1 MAKGN
6 LLLGTAKNSVGD
18 VVMYRREGAQ
28 ITRVRVRN
36 VKNPKTNAQSFQRAI
51 MAPIA
56 KFYSPLSVVLER
68 SFEGLSKAKSH
79 NKFNQV
85 NAGLARKNKWA
96 LPKGTG
102 FFPLPYQLSQGTI
115 PAILYSMEVGTEYF
129 NVPIGSVEEAVTT
142 VGQLSSAFINKGYQE
157 GDIVTILIMAAR
169 SGAGSLSLKNSYYP
183 ISVQFAIKEDDAT
196 LLTNLNKSLSITVTG
211 TDSAILVVHP
221 NNTSCAGGAVIIARF
236 DGNMWRR
243 STQSLLVTESL
254 MTEVTSNA
262 AVAAAIASYGMTAGD
277 GNPLV
282 YLDGDELADG
292 E

>member
-36 VKNPKTNAQSFQRAI
+36 VKNPKTDAQSFQRAI

-85 NAGLARKNKWA
+85 NANLARAGKWA

-102 FFPLPYQLSQGTI
+102 FFPLPYQLSQGTV
-115 PAILYSMEVGTEYF
+115 PAMDYTAEGGFGIT
-129 NVPIGSVEEAVTT
+129 VPGITSEDTT
-142 VGQLSSAFINKGYQE
+142 IGQLSARLVANGYKE
-157 GDIVTILIMAAR
+157 GDVVTIIAV
-169 SGAGSLSLKNSYYP
+169 S
-183 ISVQFAIKEDDAT
+183 
-196 LLTNLNKSLSITVTG
+196 
-211 TDSAILVVHP
+211 TDSGGELNGIYVPHSFQFEVNSTSTATIANTFGSTVVVDYDEDVMAIGSISGNPVI
-221 NNTSCAGGAVIIARF
+221 CGAVIVSRF

-243 STQSLLVTESL
+243 STQYLAVPTNL
-254 MTEVTSNA
+254 MTKVTANA
-262 AVAAAIASYGMTAGD
+262 AVAAAIASYGKTAGD

-282 YLDGDELADG
+282 YLDGDELTDG

>member
-85 NAGLARKNKWA
+85 NANLARKNKWA

-115 PAILYSMEVGTEYF
+115 PSVNVTTQEGSLEYVIDVAHTGAAATTIGQMSADFIAAGYKAGDVVTIIAVSGKEDGSNYFPLSMQFEIDSTSQVEISTLTTNG
-129 NVPIGSVEEAVTT
+129 VSISSVEGE
-142 VGQLSSAFINKGYQE
+142 GYKVQHT
-157 GDIVTILIMAAR
+157 GD
-169 SGAGSLSLKNSYYP
+169 
-183 ISVQFAIKEDDAT
+183 
-196 LLTNLNKSLSITVTG
+196 LLW
-211 TDSAILVVHP
+211 A
-221 NNTSCAGGAVIIARF
+221 CAVIVSRF
-236 DGNMWRR
+236 NGTMWRR
-243 STQSLLVTESL
+243 STQSLVVDADIMEHVVDLANL
-254 MTEVTSNA
+254 D
-262 AVAAAIASYGMTAGD
+262 AAIASYGMSAGN

>member
-28 ITRVRVRN
+28 ISRVRVRTI
-36 VKNPKTNAQSFQRAI
+36 KNPKTDAQSFQRAI

-85 NAGLARKNKWA
+85 NANLARQNKWA

-102 FFPLPYQLSQGTI
+102 FFPLPYQLSQGTL
-115 PAILYSMEVGTEYF
+115 P
-129 NVPIGSVEEAVTT
+129 AVTYNFL
-142 VGQLSSAFINKGYQE
+142 GEEGYMH
-157 GDIVTILIMAAR
+157 I
-169 SGAGSLSLKNSYYP
+169 SGAAAAPGTTTIGDFSKWFIAMGYKDGDVVTFLLAVQAEGNNFYP
-183 ISVQFAIKEDDAT
+183 DTKQFI
-196 LLTNLNKSLSITVTG
+196 I
-211 TDSAILVVHP
+211 DSASTATIADVFKGWNVILNAEGSPGV
-221 NNTSCAGGAVIIARF
+221 NITLDGKEYIAGAVIVARF

-243 STQSLLVTESL
+243 STQSLAVSGDFME
-254 MTEVTSNA
+254 A
-262 AVAAAIASYGMTAGD
+262 QFDDAHVAAAIASYGQTAGD

-282 YLDGDELADG
+282 YLDGDELTDG

>member
-85 NAGLARKNKWA
+85 NANLARKNKWA

-102 FFPLPYQLSQGTI
+102 FFPLPYQLSQGTLPTVPVDQDVNAFVFI
-115 PAILYSMEVGTEYF
+115 PNTVH
-129 NVPIGSVEEAVTT
+129 IGEEATT
-142 VGQLSSAFINKGYQE
+142 IGQLSADFIKAGYNG
-157 GDIVTILIMAAR
+157 GDVITFIGVVKNANDVSYFPVSFQVVIDESSTALLSTLSKSGVSLDGKSDEPWRIIRENGDMAA
-169 SGAGSLSLKNSYYP
+169 A
-183 ISVQFAIKEDDAT
+183 
-196 LLTNLNKSLSITVTG
+196 
-211 TDSAILVVHP
+211 
-221 NNTSCAGGAVIIARF
+221 AVIVSRF
-236 DGNMWRR
+236 DGTMWRR
-243 STQSLLVTESL
+243 STQSLVVKSDIITAVTAD
-254 MTEVTSNA
+254 A
-262 AVAAAIASYGMTAGD
+262 AVAAAIASYGETAGD

>member
-36 VKNPKTNAQSFQRAI
+36 VKNPKTDAQSFQRAI

-85 NAGLARKNKWA
+85 NANLARTNKWA

-102 FFPLPYQLSQGTI
+102 FFPLPYVLSQGTL
-115 PAILYSMEVGTEYF
+115 PSLNYYADGTLTIQTPGLTAE
-129 NVPIGSVEEAVTT
+129 NATIG
-142 VGQLSSAFINKGYQE
+142 GLSTSLVSLGLKD
-157 GDIVTILIMAAR
+157 GDVVTII
-169 SGAGSLSLKNSYYP
+169 
-183 ISVQFAIKEDDAT
+183 VV
-196 LLTNLNKSLSITVTG
+196 NLNSVGGGISSYVPKTIQFVVDSTSTQTFAQAFGSAWSLEV
-211 TDSAILVVHP
+211 
-221 NNTSCAGGAVIIARF
+221 AGGAVSISTVGSGSLKAGAIIAARF

-243 STQSLLVTESL
+243 NTQTLAVDDEL
-254 MTEVTSNA
+254 MNTITADA
-262 AVAAAIASYGMTAGD
+262 AVAAAIASYGETAGD

-282 YLDGDELADG
+282 YLDGDELTDG
-292 E
+292 Q

>member
-6 LLLGTAKNSVGD
+6 LILGTAKNSVGD

-56 KFYSPLSVVLER
+56 KFYSPLTVVLER

-85 NAGLARKNKWA
+85 NANLARKNKWA

-115 PAILYSMEVGTEYF
+115 PTVNTKALEDGTAY
-129 NVPIGSVEEAVTT
+129 IIRIAHSGEAATT
-142 VGQLSSAFINKGYQE
+142 IGQLSADFIAAGYKE
-157 GDIVTILIMAAR
+157 GDVVTIIAVRRDGDEKNYWPVTIQFELNSTSAETLASLTKNGISIRMNADNEYEIFETDDLISAA
-169 SGAGSLSLKNSYYP
+169 
-183 ISVQFAIKEDDAT
+183 V
-196 LLTNLNKSLSITVTG
+196 
-211 TDSAILVVHP
+211 
-221 NNTSCAGGAVIIARF
+221 VIISRF
-236 DGNMWRR
+236 DGTMWRR
-243 STQSLLVTESL
+243 STQSLVVHPNIITRVT
-254 MTEVTSNA
+254 TDA
-262 AVAAAIASYGMTAGD
+262 AVAVAIASYGQTAGD

-282 YLDGDELADG
+282 YLDGDELTDG
-292 E
+292 Q

>member
-6 LLLGTAKNSVGD
+6 LILGTAKNSVGD

-79 NKFNQV
+79 NKFNQL
-85 NAGLARKNKWA
+85 NAGLARANKWA

-102 FFPLPYQLSQGTI
+102 FFPLPYQLSQGTLQALTYNIDGALQIDI
-115 PAILYSMEVGTEYF
+115 PGLTDKATTLG
-129 NVPIGSVEEAVTT
+129 AVSTAL
-142 VGQLSSAFINKGYQE
+142 VAMGYKP
-157 GDIVTILIMAAR
+157 GDVVTII
-169 SGAGSLSLKNSYYP
+169 GVEGSPNPALTDNFVPK
-183 ISVQFAIKEDDAT
+183 SVQFAIDTESTDT
-196 LLTNLNKSLSITVTG
+196 IESVLNPVF
-211 TDSAILVVHP
+211 D
-221 NNTSCAGGAVIIARF
+221 GGAVPDKLQVAAKGARVMIAGAVIVSRF

-243 STQSLLVTESL
+243 TTQTLAVATSYMALVTAD
-254 MTEVTSNA
+254 A
-262 AVAAAIASYGMTAGD
+262 AVAAAIASYGKTAGD

-282 YLDGDELADG
+282 YLDGDELTDG
-292 E
+292 Q

>member
-36 VKNPKTNAQSFQRAI
+36 VKNPKTDAQSFQRAI

-85 NAGLARKNKWA
+85 NANLARKNKWA

-102 FFPLPYQLSQGTI
+102 FFPLPYQLSQGTL
-115 PAILYSMEVGTEYF
+115 PAVDYDASGALLINYPSITSQTTTIGALSTVLVG
-129 NVPIGSVEEAVTT
+129 V
-142 VGQLSSAFINKGYQE
+142 GYQV
-157 GDIVTILIMAAR
+157 GDVVTIIAITIQNNAAGGKVAVPY
-169 SGAGSLSLKNSYYP
+169 SF
-183 ISVQFAIKEDDAT
+183 QFAIETTSTETFEQAFGSNVVFDPQQGSLAVAT
-196 LLTNLNKSLSITVTG
+196 VN
-211 TDSAILVVHP
+211 AINV
-221 NNTSCAGGAVIIARF
+221 AAGAVIVSRF
-236 DGNMWRR
+236 DGTMWRR
-243 STQSLLVTESL
+243 STQSLAVDSTIMTDVTAD
-254 MTEVTSNA
+254 A
-262 AVAAAIASYGMTAGD
+262 AVAAAIASYGQTAGD

>member
-36 VKNPKTNAQSFQRAI
+36 VKNPKTDAQSFQRAI

-85 NAGLARKNKWA
+85 NANLARKNKWA

-115 PAILYSMEVGTEYF
+115 PAISVTAETDGLTYF
-129 NVPIGSVEEAVTT
+129 LPFGHEGEAPTT
-142 VGQLSSAFINKGYQE
+142 VGQVSADFIAAGYKAGDVVTVIGVRNDSITKNYWPVSFQFELDAAATTPIATLSSGGVKLNI
-157 GDIVTILIMAAR
+157 D
-169 SGAGSLSLKNSYYP
+169 
-183 ISVQFAIKEDDAT
+183 EDS
-196 LLTNLNKSLSITVTG
+196 KY
-211 TDSAILVVHP
+211 
-221 NNTSCAGGAVIIARF
+221 VIIQENDLIVAAAIIVSRF
-236 DGNMWRR
+236 DGTMWRR
-243 STQSLLVTESL
+243 STQSLVVAPALI
-254 MTEVTSNA
+254 TEVTADA

-292 E
+292 Q

>member
-36 VKNPKTNAQSFQRAI
+36 VKNPKTNAQSYQRAI

-85 NAGLARKNKWA
+85 NANLARNNKWA

-115 PAILYSMEVGTEYF
+115 KAVGLTTDAGEFVY
-129 NVPIGSVEEAVTT
+129 NTDVRSTAGENPTIGVI
-142 VGQLSSAFINKGYQE
+142 SADFIAAGYKA
-157 GDIVTILIMAAR
+157 GDVVTIIAIGGDEQKNTYFPLSMQFEIDSTATELLSTIFVGGMKIDNA
-169 SGAGSLSLKNSYYP
+169 SGDNW
-183 ISVQFAIKEDDAT
+183 
-196 LLTNLNKSLSITVTG
+196 
-211 TDSAILVVHP
+211 VVMHDGDQIYG
-221 NNTSCAGGAVIIARF
+221 CAVIVSRF
-236 DGNMWRR
+236 DGTMWRR
-243 STQSLLVTESL
+243 STQSLVVDPNFLTRVTAD
-254 MTEVTSNA
+254 A
-262 AVAAAIASYGMTAGD
+262 AVAAAIASYGQTAGD

-282 YLDGDELADG
+282 YLDGDELQDG

>member
-6 LLLGTAKNSVGD
+6 LILGTAKNSVGD

-56 KFYSPLSVVLER
+56 KFYSPLSDVLER

-85 NAGLARKNKWA
+85 NANLARANKWA

-102 FFPLPYQLSQGTI
+102 FFPLPYQLSQGTL
-115 PAILYSMEVGTEYF
+115 PAVVYNFLGEEGYMHISGAAAAPGTKTIGDFSKWFISM
-129 NVPIGSVEEAVTT
+129 
-142 VGQLSSAFINKGYQE
+142 GYKD
-157 GDIVTILIMAAR
+157 GDVVTILLAIATE
-169 SGAGSLSLKNSYYP
+169 SNTYYP
-183 ISVQFAIKEDDAT
+183 ESKQFI
-196 LLTNLNKSLSITVTG
+196 I
-211 TDSAILVVHP
+211 DSASTATIADTFKGWNVILNAEETTGV
-221 NNTSCAGGAVIIARF
+221 NITLDGKQYIAGAVIVSRF

-243 STQSLLVTESL
+243 STQSFAVSGDFMLAHFDE
-254 MTEVTSNA
+254 A
-262 AVAAAIASYGMTAGD
+262 HVAAAIASYGKTAGD

-292 E
+292 Q

>member
-6 LLLGTAKNSVGD
+6 LILGTAKNSVGD

-85 NAGLARKNKWA
+85 NANLARKNKWA

-102 FFPLPYQLSQGTI
+102 FFPLPYQLSQGTLPSVSCASLGADKGI
-115 PAILYSMEVGTEYF
+115 QFG
-129 NVPIGSVEEAVTT
+129 GSTTPSEMTT
-142 VGQLSSAFINKGYQE
+142 VGHLSLYLIANGFQNGDVVTFIAVSKKKVAETFSYAPIATQIIIDDASEVLLTEALTG
-157 GDIVTILIMAAR
+157 ILITIEQGPIR
-169 SGAGSLSLKNSYYP
+169 FKTNQDSTVAG
-183 ISVQFAIKEDDAT
+183 
-196 LLTNLNKSLSITVTG
+196 
-211 TDSAILVVHP
+211 VVIV
-221 NNTSCAGGAVIIARF
+221 SRF
-236 DGNMWRR
+236 DGSMWRR
-243 STQSLLVTESL
+243 STQSLVVDTEEI
-254 MTEVTSNA
+254 TAVTSDA
-262 AVAAAIASYGMTAGD
+262 AVAAAIASYGMSAGE

-282 YLDGDELADG
+282 YLDGDELTDG
-292 E
+292 Q

>member
-28 ITRVRVRN
+28 ISRVRVRN
-36 VKNPKTNAQSFQRAI
+36 VKNPKTDAQSFQRAI

-85 NAGLARKNKWA
+85 NANLARKNKWA

-102 FFPLPYQLSQGTI
+102 FFPLPYQLSQGTLPTVSYAAPVDNI
-115 PAILYSMEVGTEYF
+115 YFSLGVAHTGTA
-129 NVPIGSVEEAVTT
+129 NATIGD
-142 VGQLSSAFINKGYQE
+142 LSKDFIAAGFKD
-157 GDIVTILIMAAR
+157 GDIVSIILVR
-169 SGAGSLSLKNSYYP
+169 KNEETNTYFPVST
-183 ISVQFAIKEDDAT
+183 QFAIDSTSTAAIAT
-196 LLTNLNKSLSITVTG
+196 LSLPKLTFGYDADNSWNFM
-211 TDSAILVVHP
+211 DSGDALI
-221 NNTSCAGGAVIIARF
+221 AGAVIVARF
-236 DGNMWRR
+236 DGTMWRR
-243 STQSLLVTESL
+243 STQTLAVDTALMGTVTAD
-254 MTEVTSNA
+254 A
-262 AVAAAIASYGMTAGD
+262 AVAAAIASYGQTAGD

>member
-36 VKNPKTNAQSFQRAI
+36 VKNPKTDAQSFQRAI

-85 NAGLARKNKWA
+85 NAGLARAGKWA

-102 FFPLPYQLSQGTI
+102 FFPMPYQLSKGTLPVI
-115 PAILYSMEVGTEYF
+115 QSECHDNLII
-129 NVPIGSVEEAVTT
+129 NVPGLPNTANTIGKLSEA
-142 VGQLSSAFINKGYQE
+142 LIANGYKD
-157 GDIVTILIMAAR
+157 GDVVTILLVTSEGNAVLTR
-169 SGAGSLSLKNSYYP
+169 SYVPQTFQFEVESTSAVTLDSFFGSNVDIAIDGGALVINT
-183 ISVQFAIKEDDAT
+183 ISGKAVFA
-196 LLTNLNKSLSITVTG
+196 
-211 TDSAILVVHP
+211 
-221 NNTSCAGGAVIIARF
+221 GAVIVSRF
-236 DGNMWRR
+236 DGTMWRR
-243 STQSLLVTESL
+243 STQSLVVSNDIMTAVT
-254 MTEVTSNA
+254 A
-262 AVAAAIASYGMTAGD
+262 DAQVAAAIASYGMTAGN

-282 YLDGDELADG
+282 YLDGDELTDG
-292 E
+292 Q

>member
-36 VKNPKTNAQSFQRAI
+36 VKNPKTDAQSFQRAI

-85 NAGLARKNKWA
+85 NANLARANKWA

-102 FFPLPYQLSQGTI
+102 FFPLPYQLSQGTLQSVYCSSFG
-115 PAILYSMEVGTEYF
+115 AGEGFLFGTGRA
-129 NVPIGSVEEAVTT
+129 PEEMTT
-142 VGQLSSAFINKGYQE
+142 VGHLSAYFHSNGFQNGDVVTFIAVSKTTNGK
-157 GDIVTILIMAAR
+157 I
-169 SGAGSLSLKNSYYP
+169 SSYSP
-183 ISVQFAIKEDDAT
+183 VASQFMIDDT
-196 LLTNLNKSLSITVTG
+196 SDELLTNALKEITIKIEGGPMRFLAQLGSTV
-211 TDSAILVVHP
+211 A
-221 NNTSCAGGAVIIARF
+221 GAVIVSRF
-236 DGNMWRR
+236 DGTMWRR
-243 STQSLLVTESL
+243 STQSLALDADIITAVTAD
-254 MTEVTSNA
+254 A

-292 E
+292 Q

>member
-36 VKNPKTNAQSFQRAI
+36 VKNPKTTAQSFQRAI

-56 KFYSPLSVVLER
+56 KFYSPLSVILER

-85 NAGLARKNKWA
+85 NANLARKNKWA

-115 PAILYSMEVGTEYF
+115 PAVSVNYNPDYPGFEFSINHAGTE
-129 NVPIGSVEEAVTT
+129 ATT
-142 VGQLSSAFINKGYQE
+142 VGQLSADFIAAGYKE
-157 GDIVTILIMAAR
+157 GDVVTIIVVSSNNDVSSYFPVTIQFEVKADSTEL
-169 SGAGSLSLKNSYYP
+169 LTSLKTNDVYLGSNADGNYYLGQDQDL
-183 ISVQFAIKEDDAT
+183 IYAAT
-196 LLTNLNKSLSITVTG
+196 
-211 TDSAILVVHP
+211 
-221 NNTSCAGGAVIIARF
+221 VIVSRF
-236 DGNMWRR
+236 DGTMWRR
-243 STQSLLVTESL
+243 STQVLNVKPDIITTVTAD
-254 MTEVTSNA
+254 A
-262 AVAAAIASYGMTAGD
+262 AVAAAIASYGQTAGD

-282 YLDGDELADG
+282 YLDGDELEDG

>member
-28 ITRVRVRN
+28 ISRVRVRTI
-36 VKNPKTNAQSFQRAI
+36 KNPKTDAQSFQRAI

-85 NAGLARKNKWA
+85 NANLARANKWA

-102 FFPLPYQLSQGTI
+102 FFPLPYQLSQGTL
-115 PAILYSMEVGTEYF
+115 PAVSLSADNVGLQYQL
-129 NVPIGSVEEAVTT
+129 PISHEGEAPTT
-142 VGQLSSAFINKGYQE
+142 VGQVSADFIAAGYKA
-157 GDIVTILIMAAR
+157 GDVITIIGIRTDGGGKNNWPVSFQFELDAA
-169 SGAGSLSLKNSYYP
+169 ATAP
-183 ISVQFAIKEDDAT
+183 IAT
-196 LLTNLNKSLSITVTG
+196 LESNGVILSTNNEGAYMIHE
-211 TDSAILVVHP
+211 DSDLIKGA
-221 NNTSCAGGAVIIARF
+221 AVIVSRF
-236 DGNMWRR
+236 DGTMWRR
-243 STQSLLVTESL
+243 STQSLVVSPTVMTQVTAD
-254 MTEVTSNA
+254 A
-262 AVAAAIASYGMTAGD
+262 AVAAAIASYGQTAGD

-292 E
+292 Q

>member
-6 LLLGTAKNSVGD
+6 LILGTAKNSVGD

-56 KFYSPLSVVLER
+56 KFYSPLSDVLER

-85 NAGLARKNKWA
+85 NANLARKNKWA

-102 FFPLPYQLSQGTI
+102 FFPLPYVLSQGTL
-115 PAILYSMEVGTEYF
+115 P
-129 NVPIGSVEEAVTT
+129 
-142 VGQLSSAFINKGYQE
+142 
-157 GDIVTILIMAAR
+157 
-169 SGAGSLSLKNSYYP
+169 SLSYYVEGNLSMQTP
-183 ISVQFAIKEDDAT
+183 GLTTENATIGGLSTSLAT
-196 LLTNLNKSLSITVTG
+196 LGLKDGDVIT
-211 TDSAILVVHP
+211 ILVVGR
-221 NNTSCAGGAVIIARF
+221 TSTGGDVYSYVPKTVQFVVDSTSKKTFAEAFGSAWRFSVAGGDLTIETTDGSSIEGGAIIAARF

-243 STQSLLVTESL
+243 NTQTLAVDAEL
-254 MTEVTSNA
+254 MTKITADA
-262 AVAAAIASYGMTAGD
+262 AVAAAIASYGQTAGD

-282 YLDGDELADG
+282 YLDGDELTDG
-292 E
+292 Q

>member
-102 FFPLPYQLSQGTI
+102 FFPLPYQLSQGTLPQVVLSFNNDTI
-115 PAILYSMEVGTEYF
+115 HFETEIMH
-129 NVPIGSVEEAVTT
+129 NGAAPTT
-142 VGQLSSAFINKGYQE
+142 VGQVSADLIAAGYKK
-157 GDIVTILIMAAR
+157 GDIFTIIGVI
-169 SGAGSLSLKNSYYP
+169 SPDVAGSYTPATIQFEVDADSTITLTTLTANGMS
-183 ISVQFAIKEDDAT
+183 ISAPENGVLFISQADDNIRA
-196 LLTNLNKSLSITVTG
+196 
-211 TDSAILVVHP
+211 
-221 NNTSCAGGAVIIARF
+221 CAVIISRF

-243 STQSLLVTESL
+243 STQSLVVNPDVITAVTAD
-254 MTEVTSNA
+254 A
-262 AVAAAIASYGMTAGD
+262 AVAAAIASYGQTAGD

-292 E
+292 K

>member
-85 NAGLARKNKWA
+85 NANLARKNKWA

-102 FFPLPYQLSQGTI
+102 FFPLPYQLSQGTLPTI
-115 PAILYSMEVGTEYF
+115 GVISDSDGFIYSLSIKHVGAA
-129 NVPIGSVEEAVTT
+129 PTT
-142 VGQLSSAFINKGYQE
+142 IGQLSADFIAAGFKE
-157 GDIVTILIMAAR
+157 GDVVTIIAVCT
-169 SGAGSLSLKNSYYP
+169 SDIDETKFPVSF
-183 ISVQFAIKEDDAT
+183 QFEVKADSTE
-196 LLTNLNKSLSITVTG
+196 LLTSLTKNGVSISNDGDGAWEISQVE
-211 TDSAILVVHP
+211 DNI
-221 NNTSCAGGAVIIARF
+221 CACAVIVSRF
-236 DGNMWRR
+236 DGTMWRR
-243 STQSLLVTESL
+243 STQSLVVAPQIV
-254 MTEVTSNA
+254 TEVTSDA
-262 AVAAAIASYGMTAGD
+262 KVAAAIASYGLTAGD

>member
-36 VKNPKTNAQSFQRAI
+36 VKNPKTNAQSYQRAI

-85 NAGLARKNKWA
+85 NANLARAEKWA

-102 FFPLPYQLSQGTI
+102 FWPVPYQLSEGTL
-115 PAILYSMEVGTEYF
+115 PEVSYSFSSDESLLHVVSNTAAPGT
-129 NVPIGSVEEAVTT
+129 TT
-142 VGQLSSAFINKGYQE
+142 VGHLSAMFVGNGFKDGDVVTFIMVCEGLNGGFYPQTKQFVIDSASEVLLTTAFPGWA
-157 GDIVTILIMAAR
+157 VTILNEGGI
-169 SGAGSLSLKNSYYP
+169 GFNINSM
-183 ISVQFAIKEDDAT
+183 
-196 LLTNLNKSLSITVTG
+196 G
-211 TDSAILVVHP
+211 DSAK
-221 NNTSCAGGAVIIARF
+221 AGAVIVARF
-236 DGNMWRR
+236 DGKMWRR
-243 STQSLLVTESL
+243 SSQKLSTNLDLVREQFSK
-254 MTEVTSNA
+254 EN
-262 AVAAAIASYGMTAGD
+262 VAAAIASYGPTAGD

>member
-102 FFPLPYQLSQGTI
+102 FFPLPYQLSQGT
-115 PAILYSMEVGTEYF
+115 
-129 NVPIGSVEEAVTT
+129 VPSVLVTTTSGDLVYIINIAHSGETLTT
-142 VGQLSSAFINKGYQE
+142 VGQLSADFVAAGYKE
-157 GDIVTILIMAAR
+157 GDVVTIIAI
-169 SGAGSLSLKNSYYP
+169 SGNNATSNYFP
-183 ISVQFAIKEDDAT
+183 ITMQFE
-196 LLTNLNKSLSITVTG
+196 V
-211 TDSAILVVHP
+211 DSASTTAI
-221 NNTSCAGGAVIIARF
+221 TTIYKGGFSFTVDDNQFLKLEHISDQLYGCAVIVSRF
-236 DGNMWRR
+236 DGTMWRR
-243 STQSLLVTESL
+243 STQSLVVDPDI
-254 MTEVTSNA
+254 MTDVISDA
-262 AVAAAIASYGMTAGD
+262 KVAAAIASYGQTAGD

>member
-36 VKNPKTNAQSFQRAI
+36 VKNPKTDAQSFQRAI

-85 NAGLARKNKWA
+85 NAGLARAGKWA

-102 FFPLPYQLSQGTI
+102 FFPLPYQLSQGTVPALNI
-115 PAILYSMEVGTEYF
+115 TESHGPNAIELGNVAVAEAPTTIGALSTAFKEVGYKDSDVVTIILVEQSTSDGMQNFVPNAFQFALDSTSDVTLAAALPAISFTVVEGKLTISLTNGIMCA
-129 NVPIGSVEEAVTT
+129 GSV
-142 VGQLSSAFINKGYQE
+142 
-157 GDIVTILIMAAR
+157 IV
-169 SGAGSLSLKNSYYP
+169 S
-183 ISVQFAIKEDDAT
+183 
-196 LLTNLNKSLSITVTG
+196 
-211 TDSAILVVHP
+211 
-221 NNTSCAGGAVIIARF
+221 RF
-236 DGNMWRR
+236 DGDMWRR
-243 STQSLLVTESL
+243 STQRLVVKSSL
-254 MTEVTSNA
+254 MTTVTADA
-262 AVAAAIASYGMTAGD
+262 AVAAAIASYGKSAGD

>member
-36 VKNPKTNAQSFQRAI
+36 VKNPKTDAQSFQRAI

-56 KFYSPLSVVLER
+56 KFYSPLSVILER

-85 NAGLARKNKWA
+85 NANLARMKKWA

-102 FFPLPYQLSQGTI
+102 FFPLPYVLSEGTL
-115 PAILYSMEVGTEYF
+115 PSLNYYAEGTLTIQTPGLTAE
-129 NVPIGSVEEAVTT
+129 NSTIGGLSTSLVTL
-142 VGQLSSAFINKGYQE
+142 GLKD
-157 GDIVTILIMAAR
+157 GDVVTIIVVMLNSVGGGVSSYVPKSIQFVVDSTSKKTFTEAF
-169 SGAGSLSLKNSYYP
+169 GSAWSFK
-183 ISVQFAIKEDDAT
+183 V
-196 LLTNLNKSLSITVTG
+196 
-211 TDSAILVVHP
+211 
-221 NNTSCAGGAVIIARF
+221 AGGALSIDMEGNGSLKAGAIIAARF
-236 DGNMWRR
+236 DGNVWRR
-243 STQSLLVTESL
+243 NTQTLAVDNEL
-254 MTEVTSNA
+254 MTTVTADA
-262 AVAAAIASYGMTAGD
+262 AVAAAIASYGQTAGD

-282 YLDGDELADG
+282 YLDGDELANG
-292 E
+292 Q

>member
-36 VKNPKTNAQSFQRAI
+36 VKNPKTDAQSFQRAI

-85 NAGLARKNKWA
+85 NAGLARNNKWA

-102 FFPLPYQLSQGTI
+102 FFPLPYQLSQGTL
-115 PAILYSMEVGTEYF
+115 PTASYEVNGALAINFAGVTSAT
-129 NVPIGSVEEAVTT
+129 TT
-142 VGQLSSAFINKGYQE
+142 VGALSTLLIAQGYKE
-157 GDIVTILIMAAR
+157 GDVVTCIAISAVMV
-169 SGAGSLSLKNSYYP
+169 SGKLASAVPHSY
-183 ISVQFAIKEDDAT
+183 QFEVKA
-196 LLTNLNKSLSITVTG
+196 
-211 TDSAILVVHP
+211 DSATTLASVFGAAVTLDIQENQLVIPVINEIP
-221 NNTSCAGGAVIIARF
+221 VMAGAVIVSRF
-236 DGNMWRR
+236 DGTMWRR
-243 STQSLLVTESL
+243 STQSLAVDSTITTAVTA
-254 MTEVTSNA
+254 NA
-262 AVAAAIASYGMTAGD
+262 AVAAAIASYGKTAGD

>member
-6 LLLGTAKNSVGD
+6 LILGTAKNSVGD

-85 NAGLARKNKWA
+85 NANLARKNKWA

-102 FFPLPYQLSQGTI
+102 FFPLPYQLSQGTL
-115 PAILYSMEVGTEYF
+115 PAVEYRADGAF
-129 NVPIGSVEEAVTT
+129 QVPIVGVSSETKT
-142 VGQLSSAFINKGYQE
+142 VGALSTALVNKGYQA
-157 GDIVTILIMAAR
+157 GDIITIILI
-169 SGAGSLSLKNSYYP
+169 SGTSKDSTKMVAVPHSY
-183 ISVQFAIKEDDAT
+183 QFAIAPASEVT
-196 LLTNLNKSLSITVTG
+196 LTSLFGGNVVIASESDVLVLQSIG
-211 TDSAILVVHP
+211 GIEVV
-221 NNTSCAGGAVIIARF
+221 AGAVIVSRF

-243 STQSLLVTESL
+243 STQALAVNPEVITAVTAD
-254 MTEVTSNA
+254 A

-282 YLDGDELADG
+282 YLDGDELTDG
-292 E
+292 Q

>member
-36 VKNPKTNAQSFQRAI
+36 VKNPKTDAQSFQRAI

-85 NAGLARKNKWA
+85 NANLARKSKWA

-102 FFPLPYQLSQGTI
+102 FFPLPYQLSQGTL
-115 PAILYSMEVGTEYF
+115 PVVDVSSVDTYF
-129 NVPIGSVEEAVTT
+129 IIMDGVSHTGEAPTTIGE
-142 VGQLSSAFINKGYQE
+142 LSSDFVKAGYKD
-157 GDIVTILIMAAR
+157 GDVVTIIAVLGNVVEKSSFPVSI
-169 SGAGSLSLKNSYYP
+169 
-183 ISVQFAIKEDDAT
+183 QFAIDITSNA
-196 LLTNLNKSLSITVTG
+196 LLTTLAKSGLTITVG
-211 TDSAILVVHP
+211 KQNEWKIQHDDDLIQA
-221 NNTSCAGGAVIIARF
+221 AAVIVSRF
-236 DGNMWRR
+236 DGTMWRR
-243 STQSLLVTESL
+243 STQSLVVNPRVLSGVTAD
-254 MTEVTSNA
+254 A
-262 AVAAAIASYGMTAGD
+262 AVAAAIASYGKTAGD

>member
-36 VKNPKTNAQSFQRAI
+36 VKNPKTDAQSFQRAI

-85 NAGLARKNKWA
+85 NANLARINKWA

-102 FFPLPYQLSQGTI
+102 FFPLPYQLSQGTLPTI
-115 PAILYSMEVGTEYF
+115 
-129 NVPIGSVEEAVTT
+129 NVTPDHHGCVYTMSINHTGEAPTT
-142 VGQLSSAFINKGYQE
+142 IGQLSADFISAGYKE
-157 GDIVTILIMAAR
+157 GDVVTIIAVIQTDDFA
-169 SGAGSLSLKNSYYP
+169 SYYP
-183 ISVQFAIKEDDAT
+183 VTIQFEVKASSTELVTSLWKNGVRIGNDGNELWKINEGND
-196 LLTNLNKSLSITVTG
+196 NLCGV
-211 TDSAILVVHP
+211 
-221 NNTSCAGGAVIIARF
+221 AVIVSRF
-236 DGNMWRR
+236 DGTMWRR
-243 STQSLLVTESL
+243 STQSLVVRESII
-254 MTEVTSNA
+254 TDVTSNA
-262 AVAAAIASYGMTAGD
+262 KVAAAIASYGQTAGD

-282 YLDGDELADG
+282 YLDGDELTDG
-292 E
+292 Q

>member
-36 VKNPKTNAQSFQRAI
+36 VKNPKTDAQSFQRAI
-51 MAPIA
+51 MAPFV

-85 NAGLARKNKWA
+85 NANLARKNKWA

-102 FFPLPYQLSQGTI
+102 FFPLPYQLSRGTLPTVSVSREDSYFI
-115 PAILYSMEVGTEYF
+115 MISGVTHTEAAATT
-129 NVPIGSVEEAVTT
+129 IGD
-142 VGQLSSAFINKGYQE
+142 LSKDFIKAGYKD
-157 GDIVTILIMAAR
+157 GDVVTIIAVLRNANLNTYFPVSI
-169 SGAGSLSLKNSYYP
+169 
-183 ISVQFAIKEDDAT
+183 QFEIDSASTA
-196 LLTNLNKSLSITVTG
+196 LLTTLSKNGIMLAADVDEQWKITQ
-211 TDSAILVVHP
+211 DDDLIDA
-221 NNTSCAGGAVIIARF
+221 AAVIVSRF
-236 DGNMWRR
+236 DGTMWRR
-243 STQSLLVTESL
+243 STQSMVVDPTIITTVTAD
-254 MTEVTSNA
+254 A

>member
-56 KFYSPLSVVLER
+56 KFFSPLSVVLER
-68 SFEGLSKAKSH
+68 SFEGLTKAKSH

-85 NAGLARKNKWA
+85 NANLARANKWA

-102 FFPLPYQLSQGTI
+102 FFPLPYQLSQGTL
-115 PAILYSMEVGTEYF
+115 PAVVVNHDADEGVFSVPGISGITDKTTMGGLSQFFVG
-129 NVPIGSVEEAVTT
+129 A
-142 VGQLSSAFINKGYQE
+142 GYKN
-157 GDIVTILIMAAR
+157 GDVVTIIMACD
-169 SGAGSLSLKNSYYP
+169 GDNHSYYP
-183 ISVQFAIKEDDAT
+183 MTSQFEIDTTSKVTINAALPT
-196 LLTNLNKSLSITVTG
+196 LN
-211 TDSAILVVHP
+211 VVINP
-221 NNTSCAGGAVIIARF
+221 NNSSSLYLSGANTSVEACAVIVSRF
-236 DGNMWRR
+236 DGTMWRR
-243 STQSLLVTESL
+243 STQSLVVASSIITAVTAD
-254 MTEVTSNA
+254 A

-292 E
+292 Q

>member
-36 VKNPKTNAQSFQRAI
+36 VKNPKTDAQSFQRAI

-85 NAGLARKNKWA
+85 NANLARTNKWA

-102 FFPLPYQLSQGTI
+102 FFPLPYQLSQGTL
-115 PAILYSMEVGTEYF
+115 PAISTTVAGGVDISIPGLGLNTD
-129 NVPIGSVEEAVTT
+129 NIGALSESLIANGYKEGDVITIIVVTT
-142 VGQLSSAFINKGYQE
+142 DNPGVIGKSYVPYTFQFEVNSDSSVTLAAFF
-157 GDIVTILIMAAR
+157 
-169 SGAGSLSLKNSYYP
+169 GSNVD
-183 ISVQFAIKEDDAT
+183 ISVVANKLQITSVGGMDLDA
-196 LLTNLNKSLSITVTG
+196 
-211 TDSAILVVHP
+211 A
-221 NNTSCAGGAVIIARF
+221 AVIVSRF

-243 STQSLLVTESL
+243 STSFLSVNSGLVAA
-254 MTEVTSNA
+254 VTA
-262 AVAAAIASYGMTAGD
+262 DAQVAAAIASYGKTAGD

>member
-36 VKNPKTNAQSFQRAI
+36 VKNPKTDAQSFQRAI

-85 NAGLARKNKWA
+85 NANLARTNKWA

-102 FFPLPYQLSQGTI
+102 FFPLPYQLSQGTV
-115 PAILYSMEVGTEYF
+115 PAVGYEF
-129 NVPIGSVEEAVTT
+129 QADNAQLNLDINHVGEKATT
-142 VGQLSSAFINKGYQE
+142 VGQVSADFIAAGYKAGDVVTIIVVKDSGEGDSYFPVAFQFEINSDSSATLASLTTNGVSIQA
-157 GDIVTILIMAAR
+157 D
-169 SGAGSLSLKNSYYP
+169 SAGSVH
-183 ISVQFAIKEDDAT
+183 I
-196 LLTNLNKSLSITVTG
+196 TNEIGDMV
-211 TDSAILVVHP
+211 A
-221 NNTSCAGGAVIIARF
+221 GAVIVSRF
-236 DGNMWRR
+236 DGTMWRR
-243 STQSLLVTESL
+243 STQSLSVSNDIMTTVT
-254 MTEVTSNA
+254 TNA

-282 YLDGDELADG
+282 YLDGDELADSQ
-292 E
+292 

>member
-56 KFYSPLSVVLER
+56 KFYSPLSVILER

-85 NAGLARKNKWA
+85 NANLARKNKWA

-102 FFPLPYQLSQGTI
+102 FFPLPYQLSDGTL
-115 PAILYSMEVGTEYF
+115 PTVGVTYSDE
-129 NVPIGSVEEAVTT
+129 NVNFELSIRHGADQLTT
-142 VGQLSSAFINKGYQE
+142 VGQLSTDFVNAGYKT
-157 GDIVTILIMAAR
+157 GDVVTIIAVCEG
-169 SGAGSLSLKNSYYP
+169 SVAGSYFPVSIQFEVNTNSTDVIDTLYKSGVQIFGDASAP
-183 ISVQFAIKEDDAT
+183 IVIQETNDKIFA
-196 LLTNLNKSLSITVTG
+196 
-211 TDSAILVVHP
+211 
-221 NNTSCAGGAVIIARF
+221 CAVIVSRF
-236 DGNMWRR
+236 DGSMWRR
-243 STQSLLVTESL
+243 STQSLVVRPSILTD
-254 MTEVTSNA
+254 VTSNA
-262 AVAAAIASYGMTAGD
+262 NVAAAIASYGQTAGD

-282 YLDGDELADG
+282 YLDGDELTDG

>member
-6 LLLGTAKNSVGD
+6 LILGTAKNSVGD

-85 NAGLARKNKWA
+85 NAGLARAGKWA

-102 FFPLPYQLSQGTI
+102 FFPLPYQLSQGTL
-115 PAILYSMEVGTEYF
+115 PAVVVKHDADEGVFIVNGISGITDKTTMGGLSQFFVGAGYKNGDVVTIIMACDGDNGSYF
-129 NVPIGSVEEAVTT
+129 PMTSQFEIDTASTVPINTALSELTVVINPDSSSSLYLSGS
-142 VGQLSSAFINKGYQE
+142 
-157 GDIVTILIMAAR
+157 
-169 SGAGSLSLKNSYYP
+169 
-183 ISVQFAIKEDDAT
+183 
-196 LLTNLNKSLSITVTG
+196 
-211 TDSAILVVHP
+211 
-221 NNTSCAGGAVIIARF
+221 NTSTEACAVIVSRF
-236 DGNMWRR
+236 DGTMWRR
-243 STQSLLVTESL
+243 STQSLVVASTII
-254 MTEVTSNA
+254 TDVTSKDK
-262 AVAAAIASYGMTAGD
+262 VAAAIASYGPTAGD

-282 YLDGDELADG
+282 YLDGDELTDG
-292 E
+292 Q

>member
-85 NAGLARKNKWA
+85 NANLARANKWA

-102 FFPLPYQLSQGTI
+102 FFPLPYQLSQGTLPALKLSFGGI
-115 PAILYSMEVGTEYF
+115 PAHMQLDNISVAESPTT
-129 NVPIGSVEEAVTT
+129 IGA
-142 VGQLSSAFINKGYQE
+142 LSTAFINAGYKN
-157 GDIVTILIMAAR
+157 GDVVTILLVDGLTANIKANFVPHA
-169 SGAGSLSLKNSYYP
+169 
-183 ISVQFAIKEDDAT
+183 IQFALDSTSTDTIAEALPDITFAVSNDK
-196 LLTNLNKSLSITVTG
+196 LNMKLNFG
-211 TDSAILVVHP
+211 T
-221 NNTSCAGGAVIIARF
+221 TCAGCVIVARF
-236 DGNMWRR
+236 DGSMWRR
-243 STQSLLVTESL
+243 SKQSLVVAEELVTK
-254 MTEVTSNA
+254 VTA
-262 AVAAAIASYGMTAGD
+262 DTQVADAIASYGMTAGD

-292 E
+292 Q

>member
-6 LLLGTAKNSVGD
+6 LILGTAKNSVGD

-85 NAGLARKNKWA
+85 NANLARKNKWA

-115 PAILYSMEVGTEYF
+115 PSVNVKNDGGSLQYTIDIAHKGAAATTIGQMSADFIAAGYKAGDVVTVIAVSGKEGSSNFFPLSMQFEIDSASQVEISTLTTNGVSIT
-129 NVPIGSVEEAVTT
+129 SVEN
-142 VGQLSSAFINKGYQE
+142 GGYE
-157 GDIVTILIMAAR
+157 VKHVNDL
-169 SGAGSLSLKNSYYP
+169 L
-183 ISVQFAIKEDDAT
+183 FA
-196 LLTNLNKSLSITVTG
+196 
-211 TDSAILVVHP
+211 
-221 NNTSCAGGAVIIARF
+221 CAVIVSRF

-243 STQSLLVTESL
+243 STQSLVVDLTKIPDVT
-254 MTEVTSNA
+254 TDA

-292 E
+292 Q

>member
-6 LLLGTAKNSVGD
+6 LILGTAKNSVGD

-85 NAGLARKNKWA
+85 NANLARKNKWA

-115 PAILYSMEVGTEYF
+115 APV
-129 NVPIGSVEEAVTT
+129 SVVQSDENFKFLGNIKHEGASPTT
-142 VGQLSSAFINKGYQE
+142 VGELSADFVATGYKA
-157 GDIVTILIMAAR
+157 GDVVTIIVALYDNLTESYFPVSIQFEIDTT
-169 SGAGSLSLKNSYYP
+169 STDTLVSLNTNGVRIRIGNGGNWVVSQDDNLLK
-183 ISVQFAIKEDDAT
+183 A
-196 LLTNLNKSLSITVTG
+196 
-211 TDSAILVVHP
+211 
-221 NNTSCAGGAVIIARF
+221 CAVIVSRF
-236 DGNMWRR
+236 DGTMWRR
-243 STQSLLVTESL
+243 STQSLVVNSEL
-254 MTEVTSNA
+254 MASITADA

-282 YLDGDELADG
+282 YLDGDELTKG
-292 E
+292 Q

>member
-6 LLLGTAKNSVGD
+6 LILGTAKNSVGD

-85 NAGLARKNKWA
+85 NAGLARANKWA

-115 PAILYSMEVGTEYF
+115 PAVGLAWYDK
-129 NVPIGSVEEAVTT
+129 VPGVESTISHIGATATT
-142 VGQLSSAFINKGYQE
+142 VGQISADFIAAGYKKSDVVTIIAVTAPKDSESYAPVSIQFE
-157 GDIVTILIMAAR
+157 VDADSTQTLASLENSTILISAEEKANVTIISSDDR
-169 SGAGSLSLKNSYYP
+169 IYAGA
-183 ISVQFAIKEDDAT
+183 
-196 LLTNLNKSLSITVTG
+196 
-211 TDSAILVVHP
+211 
-221 NNTSCAGGAVIIARF
+221 IIVSRF
-236 DGNMWRR
+236 DGTMWRR
-243 STQSLLVTESL
+243 STQSLLVLPSIITD
-254 MTEVTSNA
+254 VTANT

-282 YLDGDELADG
+282 YLDGDELTDG
-292 E
+292 Q